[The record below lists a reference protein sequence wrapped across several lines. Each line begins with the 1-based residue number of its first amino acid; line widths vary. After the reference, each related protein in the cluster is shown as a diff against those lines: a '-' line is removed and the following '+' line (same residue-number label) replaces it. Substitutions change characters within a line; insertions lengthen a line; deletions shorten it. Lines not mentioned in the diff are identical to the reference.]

1 MKISNGKEKI
11 LVLQAI
17 AFFIIVVVSFTC
29 SATAQALLQSGDKAS
44 DFSLKDMQGK
54 EVSLSQFSQKK
65 AVAIV
70 FWSSWSANSPKAL
83 KRFEEFYKNYKD
95 KGIQVIGINADN
107 QTISE
112 EDMGKIS
119 KLTKELDI
127 TFPIL
132 LDKNL
137 KTFHEYNIIA
147 LPSIMV
153 VTEGKISYELPGFPL
168 VGTEDMFDF
177 LRVQSGE
184 APRKQME
191 AKYKPRHDAIADA
204 SLARQ
209 FVKKKMY
216 TMAYPLFLKAI
227 EKDGKYILPYIELA
241 RLYELE
247 GKKLEAEETLR
258 KVLLVEPN
266 SVVIL
271 SELGYFLSKAGKT
284 KEAIEVL
291 SKAVKMNSYT
301 PAHYYYAYALAKDGK
316 FKESLAAFDESI
328 LLNPFDSMIYSLR
341 GEVYE
346 KNSML
351 KEASSDYKKALEL
364 ILKIKN

>member
-1 MKISNGKEKI
+1 MKISNRKEKI
-11 LVLQAI
+11 LILQAMV
-17 AFFIIVVVSFTC
+17 FFVIVVISFTC
-29 SATAQALLQSGDKAS
+29 SATVQALLQTGDKAS
-44 DFSLKDMQGK
+44 DFSLKDIQGK
-54 EVSLSQFSQKK
+54 EVSLSQFAQKK
-65 AVAIV
+65 AVAIL

-83 KRFEEFYKNYKD
+83 KRFEEFYKAYKD
-95 KGIQVIGINADN
+95 KGIQVIAINADN
-107 QTISE
+107 QTITE
-112 EDMGKIS
+112 EDMGKILRMTNDLKIS
-119 KLTKELDI
+119 
-127 TFPIL
+127 FPVL

-147 LPSIMV
+147 LPSIV
-153 VTEGKISYELPGFPL
+153 VIAEGKIAYELPGFPL

-191 AKYKPRHDAIADA
+191 VKYRPRHDAIADTN
-204 SLARQ
+204 LARQ
-209 FVKKKMY
+209 FVQKKMY
-216 TMAYPLFLKAI
+216 SMAYPLFLKAI

-247 GKKLEAEETLR
+247 GKKIETEETLR
-258 KVLLVEPN
+258 KVLSVEPN
-266 SVVIL
+266 SVFVL
-271 SELGYFLSKAGKT
+271 SELGYFLSKTGKT

-291 SKAVKMNSYT
+291 SKAVKLNSFT
-301 PAHYYYAYALAKDGK
+301 PAHYYYAYALSKDGK

-328 LLNPFDSMIYSLR
+328 SLNPFDSMIYSLR

-351 KEASSDYKKALEL
+351 KEASADYKKSLEL